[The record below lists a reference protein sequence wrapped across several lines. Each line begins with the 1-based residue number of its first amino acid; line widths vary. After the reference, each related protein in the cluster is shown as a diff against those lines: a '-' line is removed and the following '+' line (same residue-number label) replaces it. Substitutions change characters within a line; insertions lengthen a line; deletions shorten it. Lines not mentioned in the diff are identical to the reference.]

1 MIHGFGR
8 TDQVDWEAPARP
20 VSSISRYLPPEQQ
33 DAAAAVTLGGGADAA
48 EGVEV
53 VQSRRMGGARV
64 LDVSRTVLA

>member
-33 DAAAAVTLGGGADAA
+33 DAA

-53 VQSRRMGGARV
+53 VESRRMGGARV